1 MRSFDL
7 ITCMH
12 GLHYLGDKSA
22 LPARTASWL
31 TATGRL
37 IADVDLASIRLADG
51 RPAGRRLT
59 TRLRTAG
66 CGTRLTAPSST
77 RHARWA
83 LRDVD
88 MNRGDCRGPG
98 PAADTQAPYERP
110 LQP

>member
-66 CGTRLTAPSST
+66 FTYDPQPPPHGRMRYPPDCPVLDKACPVGASRR
-77 RHARWA
+77 RHEPR
-83 LRDVD
+83 
-88 MNRGDCRGPG
+88 
-98 PAADTQAPYERP
+98 
-110 LQP
+110 